1 MKYTPALMAIY
12 SSSTVVSYSAGEDI
26 EDLCFSGSEDDLGME
41 DEEDD
46 TSEPEF
52 EPPQGILLQVNEKSF
67 DLKEGI

>member
-1 MKYTPALMAIY
+1 MAR
-12 SSSTVVSYSAGEDI
+12 SSAVVSYFAGEDNEDI

-52 EPPQGILLQVNEKSF
+52 EPVEIPHGILL
-67 DLKEGI
+67 LL